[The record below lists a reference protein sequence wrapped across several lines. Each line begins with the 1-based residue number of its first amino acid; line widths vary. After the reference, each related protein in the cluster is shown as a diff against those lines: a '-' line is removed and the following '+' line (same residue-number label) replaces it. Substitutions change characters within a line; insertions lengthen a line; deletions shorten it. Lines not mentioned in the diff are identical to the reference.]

1 MGDNKVR
8 PAGAV
13 TIPVIHALV
22 WLAVTAGTAPIP
34 VLAGELP
41 ADLPAAPAPDEGPQ
55 EVMTRLSL
63 ALFAALGTESTA
75 ARHDADRIVPLIDR
89 VLAPHFDPEYAAR
102 LVMGVH
108 WSGATPEQRR
118 QFATALYWRLLRTYA
133 DAVGSWTSERVRV
146 LPWAGDAA
154 ALQVLVRTR
163 VTSADGAVAS
173 VDYRLRQSAEGW
185 KIFDVVVDGI
195 SYVRTY
201 HADTDEEVA
210 RRGLDAAIA
219 RLATAQSGATRS
231 TRLPDS
237 KRTP

>member
-13 TIPVIHALV
+13 AIPVIHALV

-34 VLAGELP
+34 VLAAELP
-41 ADLPAAPAPDEGPQ
+41 AGLPAAPPHDAEPQ
-55 EVMTRLSL
+55 AVMTSLSS
-63 ALFAALGTESTA
+63 ALFAALDTESTA
-75 ARHDADRIVPLIDR
+75 ARHDAERIVPLLDR

-102 LVMGVH
+102 LVMGAR
-108 WSGATPEQRR
+108 WSGATPEQRQ

-133 DAVGSWTSERVRV
+133 DAVGNWTSERVRV
-146 LPWAGDAA
+146 LPWSGDAA
-154 ALQVLVRTR
+154 ALQALVRTR

-185 KIFDVVVDGI
+185 KIFDVIVDGI

-201 HADTDEEVA
+201 HADTEEEVA
-210 RRGLDAAIA
+210 RSGLDAAIA
-219 RLATAQSGATRS
+219 RLATAKSDATRG
-231 TRLPDS
+231 TRLPDA
-237 KRTP
+237 KRVP